1 MKKIKLNLNIVIF
14 TLISLSILSRLF
26 AVEFFSDTRLD
37 NEWGKLVHNLEI
49 SGILGINVV
58 VNEFLAIHKF
68 ADINDKVIPSVF
80 MPPLYSYFIFFIKF
94 ILPNSFDLVKSVI
107 FTQIILSLISIL
119 IFFKI
124 IRKFENNFTSLL
136 TTMIFSI
143 FPIYVYSNVQISSIT
158 LQVFL
163 LVIFFYYLTNLIE
176 KENLVDLLL
185 FSFFS
190 GLLILI
196 RGEFIVFYFITIF
209 YFFFFFKKNIRF
221 FIFSIIFVALI
232 ISPYIKRNYNYFN
245 TFVITKSF
253 GYNILKGNN
262 PHLKVEGSADYIND
276 NYNQEDLKIETNND
290 YEIKL
295 DNFYKQK
302 ALNIIKDDPYEYLI
316 LYIKKC
322 ISFLFYDFN
331 SSYPGYYN
339 FLNIFP
345 KIILSIF
352 SFFGALIAL
361 KRKSFFQYLSIYYF
375 SNIFLFSIFFILP
388 RYSLILLPVQLLLS
402 INSIRFIYL
411 KFLQLIHK

>member
-1 MKKIKLNLNIVIF
+1 MKKIKLNLNLVIF
-14 TLISLSILSRLF
+14 ILISFSILIRLF
-26 AVEFFSDTRLD
+26 ALEYFSDTRLD

-68 ADINDKVIPSVF
+68 ADANDKVLPSVF
-80 MPPLYSYFIFFIKF
+80 MPPLYSYFIFLIKF
-94 ILPNSFDLVKSVI
+94 LLPNSFDLVKSVI
-107 FTQIILSLISIL
+107 FTQLILSLISIY
-119 IFFKI
+119 IFFKTI
-124 IRKFENNFTSLL
+124 KKFENNFISLL
-136 TTMIFSI
+136 TTIIFSL

-163 LVIFFYYLTNLIE
+163 LVTFFYYLTNLIE
-176 KENLVDLLL
+176 KENFKDLLL

-196 RGEFIVFYFITIF
+196 RGEFIVFYFLTIL
-209 YFFFFFKKNIRF
+209 YFFFFLNKNIRF

-262 PHLKVEGSADYIND
+262 SHFKVEGSTDYIND
-276 NYNQEDLKIETNND
+276 NYNQKNLKIETNND

-302 ALNIIKDDPYEYLI
+302 ALNIIRDDPYKYLI
-316 LYIKKC
+316 LYVKKC
-322 ISFLFYDFN
+322 ISFLFFDIN

-339 FLNIFP
+339 FLHIFP
-345 KIILSIF
+345 KIILSIL
-352 SFFGALIAL
+352 SFFGGIIAL
-361 KRKSFFQYLSIYYF
+361 KRNGFFQYLSIYYF

-388 RYSLILLPVQLLLS
+388 RYSLICLPAQLLLS
-402 INSIRFIYL
+402 IEFIRFL
-411 KFLQLIHK
+411 RRKLID